1 MTRNNDFAVFILTH
15 GRPDDVTTYAVL
27 RKHGYTGRILLIIDN
42 EDRRADEYR
51 IRYPKEDVIVF
62 DKAAVGRTFDLA
74 DTQSDRRA
82 TVFARNASF
91 KIARELGLRYYMQLD
106 DDYGF
111 FKYRYVQSDASLGS
125 HDVRNLDAV
134 FDAMINFLDAS
145 GATSVALAQGGDYMG
160 GSYSQAARK
169 PLLRKCMNS
178 WLFRTD
184 NPVTFVGRMNDDVNT
199 YVVYGA
205 RGQLFFT
212 ISAVMLNALPT
223 QQTAGGMTD
232 IYLNVGTYAKSMYT
246 VMMAPSCTR
255 VRLMGRTDM
264 RLHHSIRWDHA
275 VPKIISGKHQKPR

>member
-1 MTRNNDFAVFILTH
+1 MKRDDFAAFILTH
-15 GRPDDVTTYAVL
+15 GRPNDVSTYAIL
-27 RKHGYTGRILLIIDN
+27 RKHGYSGRIILVIDN
-42 EDRRADEYR
+42 EDQHADEYR
-51 IRYPKEDVIVF
+51 ARYPHDDVVVF
-62 DKAAVGRTFDLA
+62 DKAAVGQTFDLA

-91 KIARELGLRYYMQLD
+91 EIARKLGLRYHIQLD
-106 DDYGF
+106 DDYNCF
-111 FKYRYVQSDASLGS
+111 RYRYINADGSLGS

-134 FDAMINFLDAS
+134 FDAMIAFLDAS
-145 GATSVALAQGGDYMG
+145 GATSVALSQGGDFL
-160 GSYSQAARK
+160 GSATDSQALRN
-169 PLLRKCMNS
+169 PLMRKCMNS
-178 WLFRTD
+178 WLFRTN
-184 NPVTFVGRMNDDVNT
+184 NPITFIGRMNDDVNT

-212 ISAVMLNALPT
+212 ISLVMLDAQPT

-255 VRLMGRTDM
+255 VRRMGRTDM

-275 VPKIISGKHQKPR
+275 VPKIISGKYQKQR